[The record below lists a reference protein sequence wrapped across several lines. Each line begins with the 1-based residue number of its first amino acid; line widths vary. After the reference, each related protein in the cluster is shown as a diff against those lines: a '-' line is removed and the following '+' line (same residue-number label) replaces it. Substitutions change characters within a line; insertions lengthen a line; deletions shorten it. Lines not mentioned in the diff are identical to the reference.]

1 MELLTGPCTARAIYV
16 AVKLGIPEEL
26 AKGPLTPR
34 RWPAGWS
41 RTPMRS
47 TGWCGRWVPAE
58 PGGPHCHAGVDHRG
72 CHRL

>member
-47 TGWCGRWVPAE
+47 TGWCGRWVPA
-58 PGGPHCHAGVDHRG
+58 
-72 CHRL
+72 